1 VYQQGYGSPE
11 VDETIPKVVAVKLS
25 EDRKEASLGVDGL
38 QKGHVHEFDLTAMR
52 SADDETL
59 LHHQAFYT
67 LNEIPA
73 D

>member
-1 VYQQGYGSPE
+1 
-11 VDETIPKVVAVKLS
+11 
-25 EDRKEASLGVDGL
+25 VDGL

-52 SADDETL
+52 STDDETL